1 MSALGSFVRGIALCA
16 ASALGLGGP
25 AGHGERQGSVSADA
39 GASPAGRSAPTS
51 ERDLR
56 DRERELRI
64 LMSNWM

>member
-1 MSALGSFVRGIALCA
+1 MSALRSLVRGIAARTAGVLGLNRPAGHSERPGA
-16 ASALGLGGP
+16 ASADT
-25 AGHGERQGSVSADA
+25 SA
-39 GASPAGRSAPTS
+39 SATARTDPVS